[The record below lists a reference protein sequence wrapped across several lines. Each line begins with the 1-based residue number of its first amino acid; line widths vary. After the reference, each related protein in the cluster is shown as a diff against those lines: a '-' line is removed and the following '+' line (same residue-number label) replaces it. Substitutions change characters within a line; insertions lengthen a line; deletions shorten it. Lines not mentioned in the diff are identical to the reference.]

1 MRARSAVLAV
11 AALIIGV
18 VMGSMLN
25 PRPTGAVSKEIIQLQ
40 EDVSQLLQGQQT
52 MRSTIDANNAS
63 MRTLVQQSLDSVNAL
78 NQQMA
83 TLQKNVQEATAN
95 SSSRIDTMSTQTQG
109 ISDNLQDVQARV
121 GKVAAQINDMQSTL
135 QSIDGRLAGGSAP
148 SGVPAGGAPG
158 GGANGSGVPPSAGG
172 PGSATPPNGGGG
184 LSSLPGVSSDTLYQ
198 NALRDFTTG
207 KYDLARQEFG
217 DYVLHVPS
225 TDLASNAQ
233 FYLGEI
239 SYAQADYKD
248 AIAQYNLVLA
258 NYPQSYKL
266 AAALLKKGFAELE
279 MGMKATG
286 TKDLRELVRR
296 FPGADEARRAQAK
309 LKEIGAATAV
319 PRRTRKPPASVQA
332 ARSVRSAASN
342 SILRIRTSPIL
353 ECGGLPL
360 LWLRSKTR
368 RDRPAPV
375 WLDEWES

>member
-1 MRARSAVLAV
+1 MRARSVVLAV
-11 AALIIGV
+11 AAVMVGV

-40 EDVSQLLQGQQT
+40 EDVSQLLQGQQA
-52 MRSTIDANNAS
+52 MRSTLDANNAS
-63 MRTLVQQSLDSVNAL
+63 MRTLVQQSLESVNAL

-83 TLQKNVQEATAN
+83 ALQKNVQEATAN
-95 SSSRIDTMSTQTQG
+95 SSSKIDTMSTQTQG
-109 ISDNLQDVQARV
+109 LSDNLQDVQARV

-135 QSIDGRLAGGSAP
+135 QSIDGRLAGGIAP
-148 SGVPAGGAPG
+148 NGAAAGGAPS
-158 GGANGSGVPPSAGG
+158 GGANGSGAPPSADNPSGAA
-172 PGSATPPNGGGG
+172 GSPSGRGG
-184 LSSLPGVSSDTLYQ
+184 LSSLPGASTDTLYQ

-217 DYVLHVPS
+217 DYVLHFPS

-239 SYAQADYKD
+239 SYAQADYKE

-279 MGMKATG
+279 LGMKATG
-286 TKDLRELVRR
+286 TKDLREVERR

-309 LKEIGAATAV
+309 LKEIGATTAA
-319 PRRTRKPPASVQA
+319 PRS
-332 ARSVRSAASN
+332 SA
-342 SILRIRTSPIL
+342 PH
-353 ECGGLPL
+353 
-360 LWLRSKTR
+360 
-368 RDRPAPV
+368 
-375 WLDEWES
+375 

>member
-1 MRARSAVLAV
+1 M
-11 AALIIGV
+11 
-18 VMGSMLN
+18 
-25 PRPTGAVSKEIIQLQ
+25 
-40 EDVSQLLQGQQT
+40 
-52 MRSTIDANNAS
+52 
-63 MRTLVQQSLDSVNAL
+63 
-78 NQQMA
+78 
-83 TLQKNVQEATAN
+83 
-95 SSSRIDTMSTQTQG
+95 
-109 ISDNLQDVQARV
+109 
-121 GKVAAQINDMQSTL
+121 
-135 QSIDGRLAGGSAP
+135 
-148 SGVPAGGAPG
+148 
-158 GGANGSGVPPSAGG
+158 PPSAGG

-217 DYVLHVPS
+217 DYVLHFPS

-309 LKEIGAATAV
+309 LKEIGATTAV
-319 PRRTRKPPASVQA
+319 PR
-332 ARSVRSAASN
+332 
-342 SILRIRTSPIL
+342 TSPH
-353 ECGGLPL
+353 
-360 LWLRSKTR
+360 
-368 RDRPAPV
+368 
-375 WLDEWES
+375 

>member
-11 AALIIGV
+11 AALLVGV
-18 VMGSMLN
+18 VLGSMLN
-25 PRPTGAVSKEIIQLQ
+25 PQATGAVSKEIIQLQ

-63 MRTLVQQSLDSVNAL
+63 MRTLLQQSLDSVNAL

-95 SSSRIDTMSTQTQG
+95 SSSKIDTMSTQTQG
-109 ISDNLQDVQARV
+109 VSDNLQDVQARV

-135 QSIDGRLAGGSAP
+135 QSIDGRI
-148 SGVPAGGAPG
+148 AGGAAPSNVAPG
-158 GGANGSGVPPSAGG
+158 AASNGPGAPPSADNSSG
-172 PGSATPPNGGGG
+172 PAGNPPGRGG
-184 LSSLPGVSSDTLYQ
+184 LSSLPAASSDTLYQ

-207 KYDLARQEFG
+207 KYDLARQEFS
-217 DYVLHVPS
+217 DYVLKYPS

-248 AIAQYNLVLA
+248 AIAQYNQVLA

-266 AAALLKKGFAELE
+266 AAALLKKGFAEVE

-286 TKDLRELVRR
+286 TKDLREVVRR

-309 LKEIGAATAV
+309 LKEIGATTTA
-319 PRRTRKPPASVQA
+319 PRSSTPH
-332 ARSVRSAASN
+332 
-342 SILRIRTSPIL
+342 
-353 ECGGLPL
+353 
-360 LWLRSKTR
+360 
-368 RDRPAPV
+368 
-375 WLDEWES
+375 

>member
-11 AALIIGV
+11 AALVVGV
-18 VMGSMLN
+18 FMGSILN

-63 MRTLVQQSLDSVNAL
+63 MRTLLQQSLDSVNAL

-135 QSIDGRLAGGSAP
+135 QSIDGRIAGGAAP
-148 SGVPAGGAPG
+148 GGPPAGGAPG
-158 GGANGSGVPPSAGG
+158 GANGAGG
-172 PGSATPPNGGGG
+172 AGASPSTDNSGGAAGSPSGRGG
-184 LSSLPGVSSDTLYQ
+184 LSSLPGASSDTLYQ

-217 DYVLHVPS
+217 DYVLHFPS

-286 TKDLRELVRR
+286 TKDLREVVRR

-309 LKEIGAATAV
+309 LKEIGATTTA
-319 PRRTRKPPASVQA
+319 PRS
-332 ARSVRSAASN
+332 S
-342 SILRIRTSPIL
+342 SPH
-353 ECGGLPL
+353 
-360 LWLRSKTR
+360 
-368 RDRPAPV
+368 
-375 WLDEWES
+375 

>member
-1 MRARSAVLAV
+1 MRARSAVLAAAAVLFGAV
-11 AALIIGV
+11 A
-18 VMGSMLN
+18 GSMLN

-63 MRTLVQQSLDSVNAL
+63 LRTLLQQSLDSVNAL

-83 TLQKNVQEATAN
+83 LLQKNVQEATAN
-95 SSSRIDTMSTQTQG
+95 SSSKIDTMSTQTQG
-109 ISDNLQDVQARV
+109 VSDNLQDVQARV

-148 SGVPAGGAPG
+148 SGAPAGGAPS
-158 GGANGSGVPPSAGG
+158 GAGAPPSADASDTSGG
-172 PGSATPPNGGGG
+172 AAGNAPPRGG
-184 LSSLPGVSSDTLYQ
+184 LSSLPGASADTLYQ

-217 DYVLHVPS
+217 DYVLHFPS

-266 AAALLKKGFAELE
+266 AAAMLKKGFAELE
-279 MGMKATG
+279 LGMKATG
-286 TKDLRELVRR
+286 TKELREVIRR
-296 FPGADEARRAQAK
+296 FPGADESRRAQAK
-309 LKEIGAATAV
+309 LREIGAPATA
-319 PRRTRKPPASVQA
+319 PRS
-332 ARSVRSAASN
+332 SA
-342 SILRIRTSPIL
+342 PH
-353 ECGGLPL
+353 
-360 LWLRSKTR
+360 
-368 RDRPAPV
+368 
-375 WLDEWES
+375 

>member
-11 AALIIGV
+11 AALIVGV

-40 EDVSQLLQGQQT
+40 EDVSQLLQGQQA
-52 MRSTIDANNAS
+52 MRSTLDANNAS
-63 MRTLVQQSLDSVNAL
+63 MRTLVQQSLESVNAL

-95 SSSRIDTMSTQTQG
+95 SSSKIDTMSTQTQG
-109 ISDNLQDVQARV
+109 LSDNLQDVQARV

-135 QSIDGRLAGGSAP
+135 QSIDGRIAGGAPP
-148 SGVPAGGAPG
+148 SGVPAGAAPG
-158 GGANGSGVPPSAGG
+158 GPGAPPSADSPSGAT
-172 PGSATPPNGGGG
+172 GSPSGRGG
-184 LSSLPGVSSDTLYQ
+184 LSSLPGASSDTLYQ

-217 DYVLHVPS
+217 DYVLHFPS

-248 AIAQYNLVLA
+248 AIVQYNLVLA

-279 MGMKATG
+279 LGMKATG
-286 TKDLRELVRR
+286 TKDLREVVRR
-296 FPGADEARRAQAK
+296 FPAADESRRAQAK
-309 LKEIGAATAV
+309 LKDIGATTTA
-319 PRRTRKPPASVQA
+319 PRS
-332 ARSVRSAASN
+332 S
-342 SILRIRTSPIL
+342 SPH
-353 ECGGLPL
+353 
-360 LWLRSKTR
+360 
-368 RDRPAPV
+368 
-375 WLDEWES
+375 

>member
-1 MRARSAVLAV
+1 MTMTRPEPAPANHDIQRRWRELAPLPVLFTRLNPVQEASMRARSAVLAV
-11 AALIIGV
+11 AAVIVGV
-18 VMGSMLN
+18 VLGSMLN
-25 PRPTGAVSKEIIQLQ
+25 PRPTGAVSKEIIQLP

-63 MRTLVQQSLDSVNAL
+63 MRTLLQQSLDSVNAL

-95 SSSRIDTMSTQTQG
+95 STSRIDTMSSQTQG

-135 QSIDGRLAGGSAP
+135 QSIDGRIAGGSAP
-148 SGVPAGGAPG
+148 SGAPAGAVPG
-158 GGANGSGVPPSAGG
+158 GTNGSGAPPSADTPSGAGG
-172 PGSATPPNGGGG
+172 SPPSRGG
-184 LSSLPGVSSDTLYQ
+184 LSSLPGASSDTLYQ

-217 DYVLHVPS
+217 DYVLHFPS

-266 AAALLKKGFAELE
+266 AAAMLKKGFAELE
-279 MGMKATG
+279 LGMKATG
-286 TKDLRELVRR
+286 TKDLREVTRR
-296 FPGADEARRAQAK
+296 FPGSDETRRAQAK
-309 LKEIGAATAV
+309 LREIGATATP
-319 PRRTRKPPASVQA
+319 PRT
-332 ARSVRSAASN
+332 
-342 SILRIRTSPIL
+342 
-353 ECGGLPL
+353 
-360 LWLRSKTR
+360 
-368 RDRPAPV
+368 PAPH
-375 WLDEWES
+375 

>member
-11 AALIIGV
+11 AAVMVGV

-40 EDVSQLLQGQQT
+40 EDVSQLLQGQQA
-52 MRSTIDANNAS
+52 MRSTLDANNAS
-63 MRTLVQQSLDSVNAL
+63 MRTLVQQSLESVNAL

-95 SSSRIDTMSTQTQG
+95 SSSKIDTMSTQTQG
-109 ISDNLQDVQARV
+109 LSDNLQDVQARV

-135 QSIDGRLAGGSAP
+135 QSIDGRLAGGIAP
-148 SGVPAGGAPG
+148 GGAAAGGAPS
-158 GGANGSGVPPSAGG
+158 GSGAPPSAGG
-172 PGSATPPNGGGG
+172 AGGASGSPSGGGG
-184 LSSLPGVSSDTLYQ
+184 LSSLPGVSTDTLYQ

-217 DYVLHVPS
+217 DYVLHYPS

-279 MGMKATG
+279 LGMKATG
-286 TKDLRELVRR
+286 TKDLREVERR

-309 LKEIGAATAV
+309 LKEIGATTAA
-319 PRRTRKPPASVQA
+319 PRSSASH
-332 ARSVRSAASN
+332 
-342 SILRIRTSPIL
+342 
-353 ECGGLPL
+353 
-360 LWLRSKTR
+360 
-368 RDRPAPV
+368 
-375 WLDEWES
+375 

>member
-1 MRARSAVLAV
+1 MRARPAVLAV
-11 AALIIGV
+11 AAVLVGV
-18 VMGSMLN
+18 VIGSMLN

-40 EDVSQLLQGQQT
+40 EDVSQLLQGQQA
-52 MRSTIDANNAS
+52 MRSTLDANNAS
-63 MRTLVQQSLDSVNAL
+63 MRTLVQQSLESVNAL

-135 QSIDGRLAGGSAP
+135 QSIDGRIAGGAAP
-148 SGVPAGGAPG
+148 SGAPAGGAPS
-158 GGANGSGVPPSAGG
+158 GGANGAGG
-172 PGSATPPNGGGG
+172 AAASPSTDNSGGAPGTPPGRGG
-184 LSSLPGVSSDTLYQ
+184 LSSLPGASSDTLYQ

-217 DYVLHVPS
+217 DYVLHFPS

-279 MGMKATG
+279 LGMKATG
-286 TKDLRELVRR
+286 TKDLREVIRR

-309 LKEIGAATAV
+309 LKEIGATTAA
-319 PRRTRKPPASVQA
+319 PRS
-332 ARSVRSAASN
+332 S
-342 SILRIRTSPIL
+342 SPH
-353 ECGGLPL
+353 
-360 LWLRSKTR
+360 
-368 RDRPAPV
+368 
-375 WLDEWES
+375 

>member
-11 AALIIGV
+11 AAVMVGV
-18 VMGSMLN
+18 VMGLMLN

-40 EDVSQLLQGQQT
+40 EDVSQLLQGQQA
-52 MRSTIDANNAS
+52 MRSTLDANNAS
-63 MRTLVQQSLDSVNAL
+63 MRTLVQQSLESVNAL

-95 SSSRIDTMSTQTQG
+95 SSSKIDTMSTQTQG
-109 ISDNLQDVQARV
+109 LSDNLQDVQARV

-135 QSIDGRLAGGSAP
+135 QSIDGRLAGGIAP
-148 SGVPAGGAPG
+148 GGAAAGGAPS
-158 GGANGSGVPPSAGG
+158 GSGAPPSAGG
-172 PGSATPPNGGGG
+172 AGGASGSPSGGGG
-184 LSSLPGVSSDTLYQ
+184 LSSLPGVSTDTLYQ

-217 DYVLHVPS
+217 DYVLHYPS

-279 MGMKATG
+279 LGMKATG
-286 TKDLRELVRR
+286 TKDLREVERR

-309 LKEIGAATAV
+309 LKEIGATTAA
-319 PRRTRKPPASVQA
+319 PRSSASH
-332 ARSVRSAASN
+332 
-342 SILRIRTSPIL
+342 
-353 ECGGLPL
+353 
-360 LWLRSKTR
+360 
-368 RDRPAPV
+368 
-375 WLDEWES
+375 

>member
-11 AALIIGV
+11 AALLIGV
-18 VMGSMLN
+18 VLGSMLN
-25 PRPTGAVSKEIIQLQ
+25 PAPTGAVSKEIIQLQ

-63 MRTLVQQSLDSVNAL
+63 MRTLLQQSLDSVNAL

-83 TLQKNVQEATAN
+83 TLQKNVQEATAS

-109 ISDNLQDVQARV
+109 VSDNLQDVQARV

-135 QSIDGRLAGGSAP
+135 QSIDGRIAGGSPAP
-148 SGVPAGGAPG
+148 SAAPGAGVNGPVAPASADNSGGAPENPPGRG
-158 GGANGSGVPPSAGG
+158 GI
-172 PGSATPPNGGGG
+172 
-184 LSSLPGVSSDTLYQ
+184 SSLSGASSDTLYQ

-217 DYVLHVPS
+217 DYVMRYPS

-266 AAALLKKGFAELE
+266 AASLLKKGFAELE
-279 MGMKATG
+279 LGMKATG
-286 TKDLRELVRR
+286 TKDLREVVRR

-309 LKEIGAATAV
+309 LKEIGATTTA
-319 PRRTRKPPASVQA
+319 PH
-332 ARSVRSAASN
+332 
-342 SILRIRTSPIL
+342 TSPH
-353 ECGGLPL
+353 
-360 LWLRSKTR
+360 
-368 RDRPAPV
+368 
-375 WLDEWES
+375 

>member
-11 AALIIGV
+11 AALVVGV
-18 VMGSMLN
+18 FMGSILN

-63 MRTLVQQSLDSVNAL
+63 MRTLLQQSLDSVNAL

-135 QSIDGRLAGGSAP
+135 QSIDGRIAGGAAP
-148 SGVPAGGAPG
+148 GGPPAGGAPG
-158 GGANGSGVPPSAGG
+158 GANGAGG
-172 PGSATPPNGGGG
+172 AGAAPSTDNSGGAAGSPSGRGG
-184 LSSLPGVSSDTLYQ
+184 LSSLPGASSDTLYQ

-217 DYVLHVPS
+217 DYVLHFPS

-286 TKDLRELVRR
+286 TKDLREVVRR

-309 LKEIGAATAV
+309 LKEIGATTTA
-319 PRRTRKPPASVQA
+319 PRS
-332 ARSVRSAASN
+332 S
-342 SILRIRTSPIL
+342 SPH
-353 ECGGLPL
+353 
-360 LWLRSKTR
+360 
-368 RDRPAPV
+368 
-375 WLDEWES
+375 

>member
-11 AALIIGV
+11 ATLLAGV
-18 VMGSMLN
+18 VLGSMLN

-63 MRTLVQQSLDSVNAL
+63 MRTLLQQSLDSVNAL

-83 TLQKNVQEATAN
+83 TLQKSVQEATAN
-95 SSSRIDTMSTQTQG
+95 SSSKIDTMSTQTQG
-109 ISDNLQDVQARV
+109 VSDNLQDVQARV

-135 QSIDGRLAGGSAP
+135 QSIDGRI
-148 SGVPAGGAPG
+148 AGGAPPS
-158 GGANGSGVPPSAGG
+158 GAPGNVAPGAGSNGPGAPPSADNSGG
-172 PGSATPPNGGGG
+172 AAANPPGRGG
-184 LSSLPGVSSDTLYQ
+184 LSSLAGASSDTLYQ

-207 KYDLARQEFG
+207 KYDLAREEFG
-217 DYVLHVPS
+217 DYVLHYPS

-266 AAALLKKGFAELE
+266 AASLLKKGFAELE
-279 MGMKATG
+279 LGLKATG
-286 TKDLRELVRR
+286 TKDLREVVRR

-309 LKEIGAATAV
+309 LKEIGATTTA
-319 PRRTRKPPASVQA
+319 PRS
-332 ARSVRSAASN
+332 SA
-342 SILRIRTSPIL
+342 PH
-353 ECGGLPL
+353 
-360 LWLRSKTR
+360 
-368 RDRPAPV
+368 
-375 WLDEWES
+375 

>member
-1 MRARSAVLAV
+1 MRARSAVLAAAAVLFGAV
-11 AALIIGV
+11 A
-18 VMGSMLN
+18 GSMLN

-40 EDVSQLLQGQQT
+40 EDVSQLLQGQQA

-63 MRTLVQQSLDSVNAL
+63 LRTLLQQSLDSVNAL

-83 TLQKNVQEATAN
+83 LLQKNVQEATAN
-95 SSSRIDTMSTQTQG
+95 SSSKIDTMSTQTQG
-109 ISDNLQDVQARV
+109 LSDNLQDVQARV

-148 SGVPAGGAPG
+148 SGAPAGAAPSGA
-158 GGANGSGVPPSAGG
+158 GAPPSADASDGAAG
-172 PGSATPPNGGGG
+172 NPAGRGG

-217 DYVLHVPS
+217 DYVLHFPS

-248 AIAQYNLVLA
+248 AIAQYNQVLA

-279 MGMKATG
+279 LGMKATG
-286 TKDLRELVRR
+286 TKDLREVIRR
-296 FPGADEARRAQAK
+296 FPGADESRRAQAK
-309 LKEIGAATAV
+309 LREIGATATA
-319 PRRTRKPPASVQA
+319 PRS
-332 ARSVRSAASN
+332 SAH
-342 SILRIRTSPIL
+342 
-353 ECGGLPL
+353 
-360 LWLRSKTR
+360 
-368 RDRPAPV
+368 
-375 WLDEWES
+375 

>member
-11 AALIIGV
+11 AAVMVGM

-40 EDVSQLLQGQQT
+40 EDVSQLLQGQQA
-52 MRSTIDANNAS
+52 MRSTLEANNAS
-63 MRTLVQQSLDSVNAL
+63 MRTLVQQSLESVNAL

-135 QSIDGRLAGGSAP
+135 QSIDGRLAGGSSP
-148 SGVPAGGAPG
+148 SGAPAGGAPSS
-158 GGANGSGVPPSAGG
+158 GAGGSGAPPSAGN
-172 PGSATPPNGGGG
+172 SPNGGGG
-184 LSSLPGVSSDTLYQ
+184 LASLPGASSDTLYQ

-217 DYVLHVPS
+217 DYVLHFPS

-286 TKDLRELVRR
+286 MKDLREVERR

-309 LKEIGAATAV
+309 LKEIGATTT
-319 PRRTRKPPASVQA
+319 P
-332 ARSVRSAASN
+332 ARSS
-342 SILRIRTSPIL
+342 SPH
-353 ECGGLPL
+353 
-360 LWLRSKTR
+360 
-368 RDRPAPV
+368 
-375 WLDEWES
+375 

>member
-11 AALIIGV
+11 AALIVGV
-18 VMGSMLN
+18 VLGSMLN

-40 EDVSQLLQGQQT
+40 EDVSQLLQGQQA

-63 MRTLVQQSLDSVNAL
+63 MRTLVQQSQDSVNAL

-95 SSSRIDTMSTQTQG
+95 STSRIDTMSTQTQG

-135 QSIDGRLAGGSAP
+135 QSIDGRLAGGISP
-148 SGVPAGGAPG
+148 SGVPAGGAPTSGAG
-158 GGANGSGVPPSAGG
+158 GPGAPPSAGD
-172 PGSATPPNGGGG
+172 PGAPASGGGG
-184 LSSLPGVSSDTLYQ
+184 LSSLPRASSDTLYQ

-207 KYDLARQEFG
+207 KYDLSRQEFG
-217 DYVLHVPS
+217 DYVLHFPS

-239 SYAQADYKD
+239 SYAQGDFKD
-248 AIAQYNLVLA
+248 AITQYNLVLA

-279 MGMKATG
+279 LGMKATG
-286 TKDLRELVRR
+286 TKDLREVERR
-296 FPGADEARRAQAK
+296 FPSSDEARRAQAK
-309 LKEIGAATAV
+309 LREIGATAS
-319 PRRTRKPPASVQA
+319 P
-332 ARSVRSAASN
+332 ARSSA
-342 SILRIRTSPIL
+342 PH
-353 ECGGLPL
+353 
-360 LWLRSKTR
+360 
-368 RDRPAPV
+368 
-375 WLDEWES
+375 